1 MDTMVKM
8 VASRRGFIGTLLG
21 LLPGIVFASRGQLQA
36 AKPEIQDLLS
46 QMDLE
51 TLISSRPQKDTSV
64 IFKISGDKKGTLY
77 REKTGK
83 MSPVCSLNSMGKII
97 WDTCDGSK
105 SPKDISEML
114 HKRYL
119 VSKGQAWTDTLF
131 FLSRLK
137 KIGAIL

>member
-21 LLPGIVFASRGQLQA
+21 LLPGIVFASRGRLQA
-36 AKPEIQDLLS
+36 AKPGIQNLLS

-51 TLISSRPQKDTSV
+51 TLISSRPQKDASV
-64 IFKISGDKKGTLY
+64 TFKISGDKCTLY
-77 REKTGK
+77 REKRGK
-83 MSPVCSLNSMGKII
+83 MGPVCSLNAMGKKI
-97 WDTCDGSK
+97 WDACDGSK

-131 FLSRLK
+131 FLARLK